1 MGQAE
6 NIAVGEIESAR
17 SDLDRD
23 LAAFE
28 ARFRRETDWKFQ
40 YRRRPWAFIGASFV
54 LGLGFSMLLGG
65 KRETEL
71 DSRPCP

>member
-6 NIAVGEIESAR
+6 NLAVGEIESAR

-28 ARFRRETDWKFQ
+28 ARFRRETDWKVQFN
-40 YRRRPWAFIGASFV
+40 RRPWAFVGASFV
-54 LGLGFSMLLGG
+54 LGLGVSLLLGG
-65 KRETEL
+65 KREANIDL
-71 DSRPCP
+71 RPC